1 MWYRRHE
8 VNFRIALFF
17 SAATIA
23 GAFGGLLARLINL
36 MDDVGGLEGWRWIFI
51 LEGILTFVVALASFW
66 MLYDYP
72 DTAKFLTDAERV
84 VIAERLSLDTQS
96 LSTEFKKKCES
107 LLYPWLDHPHLTL
120 TISRLPSILRLQSLD
135 LVLHVHWRAHA
146 GLRLFSVLTHVNRQ
160 SGIHR
165 RYRSIA

>member
-1 MWYRRHE
+1 MAATHHVGLGYRYHSYRYSTKLYRPIRRPNLRTSTRPFLLGTDSQLGITEAGLFPGVSFYLTMWYRRHE

-36 MDDVGGLEGWRWIFI
+36 MDGVGGLEGWRWIFI
-51 LEGILTFVVALASFW
+51 LEGILTFVVAVASFW

-72 DTAKFLTDAERV
+72 DTAKFLTDSERI

-96 LSTEFKKKCES
+96 LSTEFKKKC
-107 LLYPWLDHPHLTL
+107 
-120 TISRLPSILRLQSLD
+120 
-135 LVLHVHWRAHA
+135 A
-146 GLRLFSVLTHVNRQ
+146 
-160 SGIHR
+160 
-165 RYRSIA
+165 